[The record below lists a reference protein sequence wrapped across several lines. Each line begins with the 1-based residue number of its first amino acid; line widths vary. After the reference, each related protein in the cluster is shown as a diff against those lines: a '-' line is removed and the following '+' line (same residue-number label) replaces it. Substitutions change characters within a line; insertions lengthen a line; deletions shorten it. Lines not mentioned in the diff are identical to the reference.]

1 MTVNDPFN
9 PLVSHFVVY
18 WITYWVSHDWGFIV
32 AAFIIGAIPFGL
44 VVSRV
49 FFGTD
54 IRAAG
59 SGNIGAANALRTL
72 GRSAGLAVLLLDAL
86 KGVVATAIP
95 MIAVRREWVPGL
107 PVSFMDAGPNDFIAV
122 LGWICALAAILGHC
136 YSPFLR
142 FKGGKG
148 VATFLGVLIAGFW
161 PSAVVFVVVW
171 AAVVLTTGLAAV
183 GSLLATVAACVIL
196 AYFVYEPTFYFTLPV
211 AAVII
216 WNHRENIV
224 RLRHGTENRLQLL
237 KR

>member
-1 MTVNDPFN
+1 MSYNDPFN
-9 PLVSHFVVY
+9 PMISHFVAY
-18 WITYWVSHDWGFIV
+18 WTTYWLSHDWGFV
-32 AAFIIGAIPFGL
+32 VGAFIVGSIPFGV

-86 KGVVATAIP
+86 KGFVATVIP
-95 MIAVRREWVPGL
+95 MVAIERHWVPG
-107 PVSFMDAGPNDFIAV
+107 PFAGCCAGDDGTSV
-122 LGWICALAAILGHC
+122 LGWLCALAAVLGHC

-148 VATFLGVLIAGFW
+148 VATFLGVLVAGFW
-161 PSAVVFVVVW
+161 PSAVVFVAVW

-216 WNHRENIV
+216 WNHRENIE

>member
-1 MTVNDPFN
+1 MSDNDPFN
-9 PLVSHFVVY
+9 PLISHFVAY
-18 WITYWVSHDWGFIV
+18 WITYWLSHDWGFV
-32 AAFIIGAIPFGL
+32 LAAFVIGAIPFGL

-72 GRSAGLAVLLLDAL
+72 GRTAGLAVLLLDAL
-86 KGVVATAIP
+86 KGFVATVIP
-95 MIAVRREWVPGL
+95 MVAIHRHWVPG
-107 PVSFMDAGPNDFIAV
+107 PVVFCCGPDDYTPV
-122 LGWICALAAILGHC
+122 LGWLCALAAILGHC

-148 VATFLGVLIAGFW
+148 VATFLGVLVAGFW

-183 GSLLATVAACVIL
+183 GSLLATIAACVIL
-196 AYFVYEPTFYFTLPV
+196 AYFVYDPTFYFTLPV
-211 AAVII
+211 AAIII